1 MTGQHSVQNTPQS
14 YKDQQRLDAILTG
27 LTTQEADGLREVW
40 GMAGGP
46 APVSSV
52 NRVSTWNRISEGI
65 AAPARPVAVR
75 PGMRLLRMPT
85 FRRFALAASV
95 VLFAAVGYLSLP
107 LDTVYVADAGAQVY
121 VTLADGSSVT
131 LAPGAELRVEP
142 AFGEEDRIV
151 RLEGEA
157 FFDVTPA
164 ASNQGHSFRVETFN
178 ASVEVLG
185 TAFNVRALENDLLSD
200 TRVAVEH
207 GLVRVEGDSQTV
219 LLEAGQGTLVTVA
232 SAPAPA
238 APVDL
243 ELVLAWRTG
252 GLAFDSVPMGVVFED
267 LEHRFSLR
275 IEAPESIRRMDV
287 SYWRA
292 APLEIGDVLA
302 DLADVV
308 AADLRQTANGY
319 QVYQSER

>member
-1 MTGQHSVQNTPQS
+1 MTGHHNVQNSPQS
-14 YKDQQRLDAILTG
+14 YEDQERLDAILG
-27 LTTQEADGLREVW
+27 DLAAPEAAGLREVW
-40 GMAGGP
+40 AMAGD
-46 APVSSV
+46 AEPVSAV
-52 NRVSTWNRISEGI
+52 TRVSTWSRISESM
-65 AAPARPVAVR
+65 AAPPAMTRS
-75 PGMRLLRMPT
+75 GLRLLRLPA
-85 FRRFALAASV
+85 FRRYALAASV
-95 VLFAAVGYLSLP
+95 VLFAALGYLALP
-107 LDTVYVADAGAQVY
+107 HDTVYRADSGTRVE
-121 VTLADGSSVT
+121 VTLADGSAIT

-142 AFGEEDRIV
+142 AFGEEDRVV

-164 ASNQGHSFRVETFN
+164 ASNQGHSFRVVTFN

-185 TAFNVRALENDLLSD
+185 TAFNVRALKSNLIAD

-207 GLVRVEGDSQTV
+207 GLVRVEGDSRTV

-243 ELVLAWRTG
+243 ERVLAWRDG

-267 LEHRFSLR
+267 LEHRFNLR
-275 IEAPESIRRMDV
+275 IKAPQSIRRMDV

-308 AADLRQTANGY
+308 AADLRRTANGY
-319 QVYQSER
+319 EVYHAER